1 MSNELVIQ
9 IVLGVFAVSFLV
21 VLWFNGR
28 KEEVKN
34 ILYTLIL
41 KAEETYLH
49 GENEKK
55 LKDVLA
61 KYEKFVPFYLSWF
74 INKYTIVNKW
84 IPAILLEVESRLG
97 FKSTIDTKV
106 NLVVNN
112 VKNEAINFVV
122 NEINNFAET
131 AKNTTFFED
140 KNLISNEQIDE
151 LKLKTFDNYEKNFG
165 IKITAKTDFKGNNE
179 AGVQAEYK
187 F

>member
-9 IVLGVFAVSFLV
+9 IVLGVLGVSFLL
-21 VLWFNGR
+21 VLWFNGK
-28 KEEVKN
+28 KEEVKR
-34 ILYTLIL
+34 ILFTLIL
-41 KAEETYLH
+41 KAEETYFH

-61 KYEKFVPFYLSWF
+61 KYEKFVPFYLAWF
-74 INKYTIVNKW
+74 INKDTIVNKW

-97 FKSTIDTKV
+97 FRSTIDTKV
-106 NLVVNN
+106 NSVVNN

-131 AKNTTFFED
+131 AKNTMYND
-140 KNLISNEQIDE
+140 DINLVSNSQLDN

-165 IKITAKTDFKGNNE
+165 IKISAKTDFKGNNE
-179 AGVQAEYK
+179 AGLQAEYK